1 MKTLLTSALVALALT
16 VSVAPAYAGM
26 HCYILNGKT
35 VCCNTVGM
43 FTTCN

>member
-1 MKTLLTSALVALALT
+1 MKTLIASLILFAAA
-16 VSVAPAYAGM
+16 SVAPAYAGM
-26 HCYILNGKT
+26 HCYIIDGKS

>member
-1 MKTLLTSALVALALT
+1 MKTLIASLIFLSAAA
-16 VSVAPAYAGM
+16 SVAPAYAGM
-26 HCYILNGKT
+26 HCYIIDGKS